1 MPPSA
6 VSSEHIRGKQRRRRK
21 AILHAALRAFRDRGY
36 HATTLEDIA
45 RRLDV
50 RKTALYYYFPD
61 KESILYECHRQSLT
75 ELERILAEAR
85 TLATP
90 GERLRHVIRE
100 HVCVMT
106 DTLEGSPLAFE
117 VTAFSPE
124 RQAEIIAA
132 RDRYERQVRRF
143 VAQGVRCG
151 AFRDVDAKMTVFAI
165 LGAIN
170 WIARWYRPEGALQA
184 AGLGEH
190 FADHLLG
197 GIRRNGARTR
207 RVDVRARTSRRSATA
222 RGKSRRIERATGQ
235 GRKR

>member
-1 MPPSA
+1 MNPPTA
-6 VSSEHIRGKQRRRRK
+6 SSEHVRGKRERRRE

-61 KESILYECHRQSLT
+61 KESILYECHRQSLV
-75 ELERILAEAR
+75 ELDRILTEAR
-85 TLATP
+85 ALATP
-90 GERLRHVIRE
+90 GEQLRHVIRE
-100 HVCVMT
+100 HVRVMT

-117 VTAFSPE
+117 ITSFSSE

-132 RDRYERQVRRF
+132 RDRYEREVRLF
-143 VAQGVRCG
+143 VAQGIRHG
-151 AFRDVDAKMTVFAI
+151 SFREVDAKTTVFAI

-170 WIARWYRPEGALQA
+170 WIARWYRPEGSLQA

-190 FADHLLG
+190 FADHLLD
-197 GIRRNGARTR
+197 GIRRNGARNALAKR
-207 RVDVRARTSRRSATA
+207 RSRNRSPSSSKQGGGRIGRTSTN
-222 RGKSRRIERATGQ
+222 
-235 GRKR
+235 GRQR